1 MAEKL
6 EDLNLPNASVQKII
20 KEALP
25 ESINIG
31 KDAKAALSRAASVF
45 ILYVTSEASK
55 GAHKDGRKTLLGQ
68 DVIKAIEKLEFDE
81 FMEPL
86 QEAHKI
92 FMDARKNKSAK
103 KKGNVTAE
111 DSERLEEN
119 EESAEENA
127 DDDSAE

>member
-25 ESINIG
+25 ESVNIG

-45 ILYVTSEASK
+45 ILYITSEASK
-55 GAHKDGRKTLLGQ
+55 GAQKDGRKTLSGQ
-68 DVIKAIEKLEFDE
+68 DVFKAIEKLEFDD

-86 QEAHKI
+86 QEVHKLFI
-92 FMDARKNKSAK
+92 DARKGKSIK
-103 KKGNVTAE
+103 KKNVTAE
-111 DSERLEEN
+111 DSEKIDEH
-119 EESAEENA
+119 EESGDEE
-127 DDDSAE
+127 SIE

>member
-25 ESINIG
+25 ESINVG

-68 DVIKAIEKLEFDE
+68 DVLKAIEKLEFDE
-81 FMEPL
+81 FMETL
-86 QEAHKI
+86 QEAQKS
-92 FMDARKNKSAK
+92 FMDGRKGKGPK
-103 KKGNVTAE
+103 KKNVTAE
-111 DSERLEEN
+111 DSERIDEI
-119 EESAEENA
+119 EESGEENA
-127 DDDSAE
+127 EEDALE